1 MPCSRQSPRALEA
14 GLLQRTPCQSTGL
27 YSGSTV
33 RCDASCCQTHPP
45 TASQRSGVRCHP
57 SPAPLA
63 RHLGAG
69 PFQTVRARV
78 PLYPWNSSF
87 LPIEV
92 LCSGQLDRRTIT
104 PPFSRIWRSVHS
116 RDEHCY
122 HWSAGI
128 CGRLSR
134 CMEQSP
140 PQNSMKIASVCW
152 RSGKNW
158 KLIYLSPKPK
168 LSCVMWLC
176 LFLLLTMLLWL
187 FRRACKNIIIIKI
200 IIKQMRST
208 PGISSKHWK
217 WVNAYFLLADK
228 NYLSSTETR
237 YVIIGKAS
245 ECFPN
250 QFLEYP
256 RTTYCRFVRLTKSD
270 VGRTTQNGMFDSYR

>member
-1 MPCSRQSPRALEA
+1 MLLHINFGYYIAIWKCFCTSISKCYCTAILKFCCSAILNCYCPAIMKCHCTAILKCYCTTILKFCCSAILNCYCPAIMKCYCTSISKCYCTTIMSCSRQSPRALEA
-14 GLLQRTPCQSTGL
+14 GLLQRSPCQSTGL

-33 RCDASCCQTHPP
+33 RCDASCCQSHPP

-134 CMEQSP
+134 CMEQSTH
-140 PQNSMKIASVCW
+140 
-152 RSGKNW
+152 R
-158 KLIYLSPKPK
+158 
-168 LSCVMWLC
+168 
-176 LFLLLTMLLWL
+176 
-187 FRRACKNIIIIKI
+187 
-200 IIKQMRST
+200 T
-208 PGISSKHWK
+208 P
-217 WVNAYFLLADK
+217 
-228 NYLSSTETR
+228 
-237 YVIIGKAS
+237 
-245 ECFPN
+245 
-250 QFLEYP
+250 
-256 RTTYCRFVRLTKSD
+256 
-270 VGRTTQNGMFDSYR
+270 

>member
-14 GLLQRTPCQSTGL
+14 GLLQRTPCQGTGL

-33 RCDASCCQTHPP
+33 RCDASRCQSHPP

-57 SPAPLA
+57 PPAPLA
-63 RHLGAG
+63 RHPGAG

-78 PLYPWNSSF
+78 SLYPWNSSF

-92 LCSGQLDRRTIT
+92 LCSGQFDRRTIT

-116 RDEHCY
+116 RDERCY

-134 CMEQSP
+134 CMEQSS

-158 KLIYLSPKPK
+158 KLIYLSPEPE
-168 LSCVMWLC
+168 LSFVMWLC
-176 LFLLLTMLLWL
+176 FWLLTMLLWL
-187 FRRACKNIIIIKI
+187 FRRACKNIIIII
-200 IIKQMRST
+200 IINIVKHGVEVVIREIKVVTRWGEVAKHGVEMVTHGLEVCYAWGR
-208 PGISSKHWK
+208 GCNAWMNFCEISH
-217 WVNAYFLLADK
+217 VQFIRLYVLYVVDTNIMTFHLLPS
-228 NYLSSTETR
+228 L
-237 YVIIGKAS
+237 
-245 ECFPN
+245 
-250 QFLEYP
+250 L
-256 RTTYCRFVRLTKSD
+256 
-270 VGRTTQNGMFDSYR
+270 